1 MDKLNKEQRHRCMS
15 AIKCKDTKPEL
26 LVRKFLFSRG
36 FRYRLNH
43 PRLPGHPDIVLHKYR
58 TVIFVNGCFWHGHQ
72 ECKYFVLPKTN
83 VEFWSAKIERNRK
96 RDVEEQRQL
105 ASMGWHCITIWEC
118 QLKPRVRQQTLESL
132 VYTLSCIF
140 LEDRKVKSY
149 GEVEEKTLMAAELK
163 TDYCGKS
170 IKKSYQLKISVRSM
184 GNINDGFIVSFWE
197 RIFRGLSYVSLF
209 ALVSFLRKE
218 YFNKIVPKKV
228 DNYRF
233 VEYWVLGNLLCSVC
247 SSLVVYYSSCSWL
260 AILLSLYGIFRIFE
274 IVVYQINVMLFDPY
288 RALKEKRKYVIKSP
302 TRLVLLLMHNYVE
315 IVFWFTTTVIS
326 FLSIDDMLKNSWT
339 YYLQMNFICITT
351 FDTSEM
357 LHSIKQ
363 ENIFLLFAFLESVV
377 GFLMTVIS
385 LARFIGLLPSV
396 KSIDDI

>member
-1 MDKLNKEQRHRCMS
+1 MS

-43 PRLPGHPDIVLHKYR
+43 PRLPGHPDIVLRKYR

-149 GEVEEKTLMAAELK
+149 GEVEEKTLMASESK
-163 TDYCGKS
+163 TDY
-170 IKKSYQLKISVRSM
+170 
-184 GNINDGFIVSFWE
+184 IN
-197 RIFRGLSYVSLF
+197 
-209 ALVSFLRKE
+209 A
-218 YFNKIVPKKV
+218 
-228 DNYRF
+228 
-233 VEYWVLGNLLCSVC
+233 
-247 SSLVVYYSSCSWL
+247 
-260 AILLSLYGIFRIFE
+260 
-274 IVVYQINVMLFDPY
+274 
-288 RALKEKRKYVIKSP
+288 
-302 TRLVLLLMHNYVE
+302 
-315 IVFWFTTTVIS
+315 
-326 FLSIDDMLKNSWT
+326 
-339 YYLQMNFICITT
+339 
-351 FDTSEM
+351 
-357 LHSIKQ
+357 
-363 ENIFLLFAFLESVV
+363 
-377 GFLMTVIS
+377 
-385 LARFIGLLPSV
+385 
-396 KSIDDI
+396 